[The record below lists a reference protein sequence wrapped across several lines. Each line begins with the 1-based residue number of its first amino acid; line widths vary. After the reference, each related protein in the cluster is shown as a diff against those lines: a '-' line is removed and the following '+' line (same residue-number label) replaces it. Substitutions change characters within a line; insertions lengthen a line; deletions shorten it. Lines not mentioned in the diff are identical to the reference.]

1 MSLDK
6 RNFQRV
12 ICKQRNWQW
21 IFPPNVTFFVN
32 VTLSRLVRI
41 SKTRY
46 RWKDLSFSESYM
58 GPERKICIVPY
69 IYFLKTI
76 LNGTKITQKQIS

>member
-21 IFPPNVTFFVN
+21 IFPHVTFFVN

-46 RWKDLSFSESYM
+46 RWKDLSFSES
-58 GPERKICIVPY
+58 
-69 IYFLKTI
+69 
-76 LNGTKITQKQIS
+76 